1 MNEFEESHESE
12 ELEEEEKN
20 SQETQDSQ
28 EALVGESTDSTQESE
43 LTTLKISELT
53 PFARRI
59 EVKFVVID
67 KGEPRT
73 ILSKKTNE
81 EHVLADIK
89 VGDETGIITMS
100 LWDDTIDKVS
110 EGQTYVAKS
119 CYVNV
124 FQNHMRLALGKWG
137 TLEESE
143 ESISLE
149 EVNMDNDR
157 SEEEHQVRRRRRS
170 RPQGR
175 RSRGPKNRGNNDFSS
190 QRY

>member
-12 ELEEEEKN
+12 ELEEENK
-20 SQETQDSQ
+20 SQETQDSK
-28 EALVGESTDSTQESE
+28 EAQTVESVDSTQESE

-81 EHVLADIK
+81 EHILADIK
-89 VGDETGIITMS
+89 IGDESGIITMS
-100 LWDDTIDKVS
+100 LWDDTIDKVT

-124 FQNHMRLALGKWG
+124 FQNHMRLALGKYG

-143 ESISLE
+143 ESLSLE

-157 SEEEHQVRRRRRS
+157 SEEEHQVRRRRRV

-175 RSRGPKNRGNNDFSS
+175 RSRGPRNRDNNDFSS